1 MNSDVKFFNSFSI
14 VEVGAKITMATDKDT
29 NNELPAVSNFREY
42 LRFKSVHPTPDYG
55 KAAICAMFVIRIFHS
70 DFCLCLSLK
79 DTKGGV
85 Y

>member
-1 MNSDVKFFNSFSI
+1 
-14 VEVGAKITMATDKDT
+14 MATDKDT

-42 LRFKSVHPTPDYG
+42 LRMKSVHPTPDYG
-55 KAAICAMFVIRIFHS
+55 KAAMFVIRVFHS

-79 DTKGGV
+79 DTKGDV